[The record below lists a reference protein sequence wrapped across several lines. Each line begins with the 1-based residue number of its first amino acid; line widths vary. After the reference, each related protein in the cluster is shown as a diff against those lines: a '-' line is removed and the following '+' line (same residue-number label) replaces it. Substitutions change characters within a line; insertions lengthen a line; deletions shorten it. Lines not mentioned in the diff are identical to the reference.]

1 MTMAVTLSSPL
12 RAGIRSFQSDSGRPG
27 KYARNGEDAVSRFHR
42 LVRKWRIE
50 TAYVSSTSELFE
62 HPSFVEIVSMGK
74 EAVPLIIDELER
86 QPDLLVGAL
95 TRITGEN
102 PVTTGDQG
110 DVYAMIIAW
119 NDWFQ
124 RRFK

>member
-1 MTMAVTLSSPL
+1 MNTTVTLSSPL
-12 RAGIRSFQSDSGRPG
+12 RVGLRSFQSDSGRPG
-27 KYARNGEDAVSRFHR
+27 KYTKNIEDTVSRFHR
-42 LVRKWRIE
+42 LVRQWRIE
-50 TAYVSSTSELFE
+50 TAYVSSTSDLFG
-62 HPSFVEIVSMGK
+62 HPAFEEIVSMGR

-102 PVTTGDQG
+102 PVTSADRG
-110 DVYAMIIAW
+110 DVYAMVIAW
-119 NDWFQ
+119 QDWFQ